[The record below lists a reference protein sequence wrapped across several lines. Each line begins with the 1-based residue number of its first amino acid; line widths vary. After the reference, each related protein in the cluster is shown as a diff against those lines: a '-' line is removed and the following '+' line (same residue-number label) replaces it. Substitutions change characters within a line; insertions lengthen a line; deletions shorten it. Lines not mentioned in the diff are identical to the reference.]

1 MNVVVSQSI
10 NHVSILN
17 NNKMNSY
24 KDIYEQHVTDVSFLW
39 ILRSIAVD
47 QPHYNRQDIYELE
60 QRIDAHLNGLM
71 VAVEDSWEICLEALE
86 LEGPGEVFTSA
97 VIAFKSHD
105 TAKIQKVIEEGLK
118 TQDTFR
124 GLVSALGWL
133 PEALAFPW
141 IEKFLTSKDLNHKY
155 LAIGA
160 CSVRRMNPG
169 EHLNRILTREDCKEH
184 KKLYARAIRLVGE
197 LKRQDLNS
205 FLEEA
210 ANADNEEIKFWAN
223 WSSILLGIR
232 VAVTNLEPYVFQSG
246 PYQLE
251 AINIVFRVLTVEQAR
266 NLISKLSEDKKQIRL
281 VIQAVAVLGDPHA
294 VNWLIS
300 TMNDPALARV
310 CAQALCY
317 ITGIDLEQY
326 QLVSE
331 PSLKVASHP
340 SEETDDDDVS
350 LDEDENLQW
359 PDVNKISQVWNNL
372 GTKFTIGHRYFMGQE
387 ITQNFLKDK
396 ILNAN
401 QRQRHAA
408 AMELAILDPAMPLEN
423 THSRVQVYS

>member
-1 MNVVVSQSI
+1 MNVAVSQPI
-10 NHVSILN
+10 KNNVSILE

-39 ILRSIAVD
+39 VLRSIVVD
-47 QPHYNRQDIYELE
+47 QPHYTRQDIYELE

-105 TAKIQKVIEEGLK
+105 TVKIQKVIEEGLK
-118 TQDTFR
+118 TQETFK

-133 PEALAFPW
+133 PEALVLPW

-155 LAIGA
+155 LAISA
-160 CSVRRMNPG
+160 CSVRRINPG

-184 KKLYARAIRLVGE
+184 TQLYARAIRLVGE

-210 ANADNEEIKFWAN
+210 ANADNEEINFWAN

-232 VAVTNLEPYVFQSG
+232 VAATKLEPYVFQSG

-251 AINIVFRVLTVEQAR
+251 AVNIVFRVLNVEQAR
-266 NLISKLSEDKKQIRL
+266 NLISKLSEDKKQVRV

-310 CAQALCY
+310 SAQALCY
-317 ITGIDLEQY
+317 ITGIDLEEY

-331 PSLKVASHP
+331 PPVNLARHP
-340 SEETDDDDVS
+340 NEETDDEDVS
-350 LDEDENLQW
+350 LDEDENLLW

-372 GTKFTIGHRYFMGQE
+372 GMKFNIGHRYFMGQE
-387 ITQNFLKDK
+387 ITTQLLKDK
-396 ILNAN
+396 TLNAN

-408 AMELAILDPAMPLEN
+408 AMELAILDSEVPLEN
-423 THSRVQVYS
+423 TRSRVQV